1 MEITKKNAVMKKMK
15 NFATMAGKLNA
26 LSSATA
32 QKKQDEI
39 EQQNLLNIEIEKGIA
54 QEKFFNAVL
63 RKVKTD
69 ADAKL
74 ILQNIQ
80 EYESIIKLFG
90 KDTEPSA
97 KLMLCKGMQLETYQ
111 KGQPIIKQGE
121 PSNNKFY
128 VIAQGSVVIVK
139 ATDTNVFQVS
149 QQQDEEKKEAQGKQK
164 KEKEQPPDV
173 LAVEIQKYGK
183 EINTLKQGQGF
194 GEAAIIE
201 TDPRKAKRG
210 ATILAREDQ
219 TQLII
224 IMKREFQKFKDTFS
238 SQGKEKAQILT
249 SLIPQL
255 KLINSTQ
262 TRDDLIFYFQEEGG
276 LRGQQLTV
284 EGKIGDKLYV
294 LKEGQLEIKKNY
306 VNQKNIYYHDIQ
318 KLKISSLS
326 NPSFFGEEILYDN
339 EDKPY
344 NYTITISSIQARF
357 YTIKKSIIM
366 FKFPNLRQDILN
378 EYELKEEHRKKT
390 VNYILSKNQQ
400 PSNMIEV
407 GETLHEYNKLKNFDL
422 FSQMKSSMVDVHNKN
437 VFKGV
442 QKNDKFQNQ
451 DDIVKLRLEMIKE
464 FEEKQNQG
472 QKTNSQTLIPSEEQ
486 VNQQLQLQLKE
497 RPFTGISRKQ
507 KAFASQQQVQIPNID
522 QDEEQEDEFKQF
534 KQNFGSNSSI
544 STNKPIVVQRNNF
557 TDPNENKQII
567 NNLNLNPNSN
577 SNTNTNKPL
586 PVPLDPVYSRVYQ
599 QQHDFEQNFME
610 NLLEKLKL
618 MNKAQQGPKES
629 PQLDLGYLEQFK
641 KKQQHKLRVMQK
653 NQTNNQYLINN
664 RNSVLQKKIDQIK
677 NKYLK
682 ESAES
687 DIIVQD
693 GIAISNSN
701 PNTLFNTLFSKSQQ
715 ENTPKSNKHNIT
727 NDSLGTPQ
735 SAQGN
740 QFTRNS
746 VQGIQPINVVKFSSF
761 KSEGTQTKKNASS
774 QPKGSIFKV
783 GVFQQQQQQLTQN
796 QSSPQLKNYFIA
808 PTIQSVPSLFVLNS
822 QREHIQSN
830 FSNAS
835 IQTPQNGKN
844 IGSSINN
851 GNNLNQKSESKV
863 GNFSSYVQSQ
873 KVFSQSTI
881 ITNFQQNKSEQEEI
895 NDDKILSQ
903 RYSNYSALQFQS
915 PFRNKN
921 QKKDNIN
928 SSFEEDQTHQNYY
941 SSSVEPQGLF
951 ISADFNGDK
960 FSKAIQLQQA
970 TPITNK
976 KDKLHPQKGLSPLEK
991 NTRQSFEQNQRSVSS
1006 QQLKRISLQRQ
1017 KLKTGLSL
1025 IKKPLATQPF

>member
-1 MEITKKNAVMKKMK
+1 MKKMK

-32 QKKQDEI
+32 QKKQEEI

-54 QEKFFNAVL
+54 QEKFLNAIQ

-74 ILQNIQ
+74 ILSNIQ
-80 EYESIIKLFG
+80 EYESIVKLFG

-128 VIAQGSVVIVK
+128 VIAKGSVVIVK
-139 ATDTNVFQVS
+139 ATDTNVFQVV
-149 QQQDEEKKEAQGKQK
+149 QQQDEAKKETQTKQK
-164 KEKEQPPDV
+164 KEKEQPQDV
-173 LAVEIQKYGK
+173 LAIEIQKYGK

-201 TDPRKAKRG
+201 SDPRKAKRG

-284 EGKIGDKLYV
+284 EGKIGDKLFV
-294 LKEGQLEIKKNY
+294 LKDGQLEIKKNY
-306 VNQKNIYYHDIQ
+306 VNQKNIYYHDVQ

-390 VNYILSKNQQ
+390 VEYILSKNQQ

-407 GETLHEYNKLKNFDL
+407 GETLHEYNKLKNCDL
-422 FSQMKSSMVDVHNKN
+422 FSQMKSSMVDIHNKN

-451 DDIVKLRLEMIKE
+451 DDLTKIRLEMIKE
-464 FEEKQNQG
+464 FEVKQNQG
-472 QKTNSQTLIPSEEQ
+472 QKSNSQTLIPSEEQ

-497 RPFTGISRKQ
+497 RPITGISRKQ
-507 KAFASQQQVQIPNID
+507 KAFASQQQVQVPINID
-522 QDEEQEDEFKQF
+522 QDYEQEDELKQL
-534 KQNFGSNSSI
+534 KQNFGSSSTI
-544 STNKPIVVQRNNF
+544 ASSNKVLAVQRNNF
-557 TDPNENKQII
+557 TEPNENKQIVNQLNI
-567 NNLNLNPNSN
+567 NT
-577 SNTNTNKPL
+577 NTNTNKPL
-586 PVPLDPVYSRVYQ
+586 IIPLNPVYSKVYQ
-599 QQHDFEQNFME
+599 EQHDFEQNFME
-610 NLLEKLKL
+610 NLLQKLAL
-618 MNKAQQGPKES
+618 MNKAQQTPKDS

-653 NQTNNQYLINN
+653 NQLNNQYLINN
-664 RNSVLQKKIDQIK
+664 RMSAMQKKIDQIK

-715 ENTPKSNKHNIT
+715 ENTPKSNKHNNT
-727 NDSLGTPQ
+727 VDSLGTPI
-735 SAQGN
+735 STQGN
-740 QFTRNS
+740 QQTRNS
-746 VQGIQPINVVKFSSF
+746 VQGIQPINIVKFSSF
-761 KSEGTQTKKNASS
+761 KSEGTQTKKNSSS
-774 QPKGSIFKV
+774 QSKGSIFKI
-783 GVFQQQQQQLTQN
+783 GAFQQQQQQQLTQN

-808 PTIQSVPSLFVLNS
+808 PTIQSVPSLFALNS
-822 QREHIQSN
+822 QRDQIPSN

-835 IQTPQNGKN
+835 IQTPQNGKSTCSN
-844 IGSSINN
+844 LINSTS
-851 GNNLNQKSESKV
+851 LNQKSESKG
-863 GNFSSYVQSQ
+863 GNFSSYVANQ
-873 KVFSQSTI
+873 KVFSQSTL
-881 ITNFQQNKSEQEEI
+881 ITNYQQNKQEQEETN
-895 NDDKILSQ
+895 NDQILSQ

-921 QKKDNIN
+921 QKKDKIN
-928 SSFEEDQTHQNYY
+928 SSFEEDSNNQNYF
-941 SSSVEPQGLF
+941 SQGAEPQRVYN
-951 ISADFNGDK
+951 STDFNSDK
-960 FSKAIQLQQA
+960 FSKAIQLQQL
-970 TPITNK
+970 TPIANNK
-976 KDKLHPQKGLSPLEK
+976 EILYTQKQLSPLEK
-991 NTRQSFEQNQRSVSS
+991 NTRQSFEKNQRSVSS
-1006 QQLKRISLQRQ
+1006 QQLKRISQQRQ

-1025 IKKPLATQPF
+1025 IKKPLITQPF

>member
-1 MEITKKNAVMKKMK
+1 MDVTKKNAVMKKMK
-15 NFATMAGKLNA
+15 NFATIAGKLNA

-32 QKKQDEI
+32 QKKQEEL

-54 QEKFFNAVL
+54 QEKFFNAVM

-69 ADAKL
+69 TDAKL

-80 EYESIIKLFG
+80 EYESIVKLFG

-128 VIAQGSVVIVK
+128 VIAQGQVVIVK
-139 ATDTNVFQVS
+139 ATDTNVFQVT
-149 QQQDEEKKEAQGKQK
+149 QQKEEEQKETQVKQK
-164 KEKEQPPDV
+164 KEKELPPDI

-201 TDPRKAKRG
+201 SDPRKAKRG

-238 SQGKEKAQILT
+238 TQGKEKALILT

-284 EGKIGDKLYV
+284 EGKIGDKVYV

-306 VNQKNIYYHDIQ
+306 VNEKNIYYHDIQ

-357 YTIKKSIIM
+357 YTIKKSIIV

-390 VNYILSKNQQ
+390 VSYILSKNQQ

-407 GETLHEYNKLKNFDL
+407 GETLHEYNKLKNNDL
-422 FSQMKSSMVDVHNKN
+422 FSQMKSSMVDTHNKN

-442 QKNDKFQNQ
+442 QKIDKFKNQ
-451 DDIVKLRLEMIKE
+451 DDLVKLRLEMTKV
-464 FEEKQNQG
+464 FEEKQAQA
-472 QKTNSQTLIPSEEQ
+472 QKASSQTQIPSEEQ
-486 VNQQLQLQLKE
+486 INQQLQLQLKE
-497 RPFTGISRKQ
+497 RPITGVSRKQ
-507 KAFASQQQVQIPNID
+507 KALIPQQSVQID
-522 QDEEQEDEFKQF
+522 QDYDQEDEFRQF
-534 KQNFGSNSSI
+534 KQNFGSFSSI
-544 STNKPIVVQRNNF
+544 ATNKVIVPQKNNF
-557 TDPNENKQII
+557 TESNENKQIVNNI
-567 NNLNLNPNSN
+567 NI
-577 SNTNTNKPL
+577 NTNTNKPL
-586 PVPLDPVYSRVYQ
+586 NAPLDPVYSKIYQ

-610 NLLEKLKL
+610 NLLQKLAL
-618 MNKAQQGPKES
+618 INKAQQNPKDS

-653 NQTNNQYLINN
+653 NQISNQYLINH
-664 RNSVLQKKIDQIK
+664 RMSTMQKKIDSIK

-701 PNTLFNTLFSKSQQ
+701 PNTIFNTLFSKASQ
-715 ENTPKSNKHNIT
+715 ENTPKSNKHKNTIDT
-727 NDSLGTPQ
+727 LETPQ
-735 SAQGN
+735 LTQGN
-740 QFTRNS
+740 QQARNQ
-746 VQGIQPINVVKFSSF
+746 VQATSQKNIMKFSSF
-761 KSEGTQTKKNASS
+761 KSEETQTKKNASS
-774 QPKGSIFKV
+774 QSKGIIFKI
-783 GVFQQQQQQLTQN
+783 GVFQQQQQQQLTQN

-808 PTIQSVPSLFVLNS
+808 PTIQSVPSLFAFSS
-822 QREHIQSN
+822 QRDQIQTN

-835 IQTPQNGKN
+835 LQTPQNGIS
-844 IGSSINN
+844 IGSNLFNSNS
-851 GNNLNQKSESKV
+851 LNQKSESKG
-863 GNFSSYVQSQ
+863 GNFSGYVQNQ

-881 ITNFQQNKSEQEEI
+881 ITNYQQNKSEYEES
-895 NDDKILSQ
+895 NPDQILTQ
-903 RYSNYSALQFQS
+903 RYSNCSALQFQS

-928 SSFEEDQTHQNYY
+928 SSFEQDQFNNQNYF
-941 SSSVEPQGLF
+941 SSGAQHQKLF
-951 ISADFNGDK
+951 NSTDFNSDK
-960 FSKAIQLQQA
+960 FSRVLQLQQL
-970 TPITNK
+970 TPITNYK
-976 KDKLHPQKGLSPLEK
+976 EKLHAQKGLSPLEK
-991 NTRQSFEQNQRSVSS
+991 NTRSNFEKNQRSVSS
-1006 QQLKRISLQRQ
+1006 QLKRISQQRQ

-1025 IKKPLATQPF
+1025 IKKTLNTQIF